1 MKPLSATMPTDD
13 KWATRLEILLV
24 GRFSEAILEA
34 TVLAPDKTEL
44 FKCPGVLEADNGH
57 WILRL
62 FRRKGSKGLGHFMRP
77 EVPVNATYGKED
89 RFSAVLQLSD
99 HTEATL
105 EGIWPTDSSQSGSGS
120 WYHETRHKAHVLTT
134 KPSENPLCALRPDSP
149 WTESRVHGFIPGIK
163 LPYTLRAGAKLTLE
177 LPLIGGRSYS
187 QSVWSDQREGWAWLA
202 VDDDR
207 GLAIY
212 LEENSGL
219 SEKEAR
225 TNLDALML
233 ALGFVMGRQLRCC
246 YAAVDWCGKKL
257 GPREL
262 VPPEGPGGAIL
273 LPLIPAFAE
282 RNHRWTHDLVRAAY
296 DLLKNR
302 ELPIVKLVTNC
313 MLQVYRSAHPV
324 VPTDTQMLVLCTRL
338 EKLVRVLA
346 HASNFTHERHLK
358 RERPKELKGSDS
370 VKRRAKWRHVAR
382 LLDISWDNGMKPVH
396 YSWEKCRHALAHGN
410 PEVFASMKPDE
421 AFRHRYRLQG
431 GFNALLA
438 GIFRCQ
444 SCIRISPMETEF
456 EARVGF
462 TITATSDQ
470 EWDRR
475 IINVLRAVTS
485 DTAGYSADS
494 DLDT

>member
-1 MKPLSATMPTDD
+1 MKPPSATMPTDE
-13 KWATRLEILLV
+13 KWATRLERLLV
-24 GRFSEAILEA
+24 GGFSEAILEA

-44 FKCPGVLEADNGH
+44 FKCPGVLEVDNGH

-62 FRRKGSKGLGHFMRP
+62 FRRKESKGLGHFMRP

-134 KPSENPLCALRPDSP
+134 EPSENPVCSLHPDNLWMKSL
-149 WTESRVHGFIPGIK
+149 VHGFIPGVK
-163 LPYTLRAGAKLTLE
+163 LPYTLHTGAKLTLE
-177 LPLIGGRSYS
+177 LPVIGERSHS
-187 QSVWSDQREGWAWLA
+187 RCVWSDQREGWAWLA

-212 LEENSGL
+212 LEEYSGL

-225 TNLDALML
+225 ANLDALML
-233 ALGFVMGRQLRCC
+233 ALGFVMGRQLSCC
-246 YAAVDWCGKKL
+246 YAAVEWCGKKL
-257 GPREL
+257 GRREL
-262 VPPEGPGGAIL
+262 APPEGPGGTIL

-282 RNHRWTHDLVRAAY
+282 RNHRWTYDLVRASY
-296 DLLKNR
+296 DFLKNR

-338 EKLVRVLA
+338 EKLVKVLA
-346 HASNFTHERHLK
+346 CASKYTPASYLTSK
-358 RERPKELKGSDS
+358 PKKSLKGMEA
-370 VKRRAKWRHVAR
+370 VKRRAMWRHVAS
-382 LLDISWDNGMKPVH
+382 LLDISWDKGMKPVH

-410 PEVFASMKPDE
+410 PEVFASMEPDE

-444 SCIRISPMETEF
+444 SCIRISPMETEL

-475 IINVLRAVTS
+475 IVTILRAVTS

>member
-1 MKPLSATMPTDD
+1 MPTDE
-13 KWATRLEILLV
+13 KWATRLERLLV
-24 GRFSEAILEA
+24 GGFSEAILEA

-44 FKCPGVLEADNGH
+44 FKCPGVLEVDNGH

-62 FRRKGSKGLGHFMRP
+62 FRRKESKGLGHFMRP

-105 EGIWPTDSSQSGSGS
+105 EGIWPTHFSRSPSDS
-120 WYHETRHKAHVLTT
+120 WYNETRYKAHALTT
-134 KPSENPLCALRPDSP
+134 TPCENQLCALRPDNP
-149 WTESRVHGFIPGIK
+149 WTESRMHGFIPGIK
-163 LPYTLRAGAKLTLE
+163 LPYILRAGAKLTLE
-177 LPLIGGRSYS
+177 LPLIGERSYS

-202 VDDDR
+202 VDDER

-225 TNLDALML
+225 ANLDALML

-246 YAAVDWCGKKL
+246 YSAVDWCGKKL
-257 GPREL
+257 GQREL
-262 VPPEGPGGAIL
+262 APPEGPGGAIL
-273 LPLIPAFAE
+273 LPLIPALAE

-296 DLLKNR
+296 DFLKNR

-338 EKLVRVLA
+338 EKLIRVLA

-358 RERPKELKGSDS
+358 RKRSKELKGADS

-444 SCIRISPMETEF
+444 SCIRISPMETEL
-456 EARVGF
+456 EARVGL

-475 IINVLRAVTS
+475 IINVLSAVTS